1 MVEDSGDESQTDTM
15 TGSSSLADRLALI
28 IARKPLSFNSGGKEK
43 YKQAIAE
50 EARSRWMNDSLV
62 GDLYARVLWF
72 YRERAIG
79 RDGDADNI
87 SKPILDSLTGIAYQ
101 DDRQVVKRLVQKVY
115 TGDAFQLVE
124 ARASG
129 SMLRDLTRLLGEPH
143 PHIIYIEV
151 GRFLSRDVVLGP
163 IDGVSR

>member
-1 MVEDSGDESQTDTM
+1 MTDPT
-15 TGSSSLADRLALI
+15 SLADRLVLI
-28 IARKPLSFNSGGKEK
+28 LARKPVSFNSGGKEK

-50 EARSRWMNDSLV
+50 EARVRWTTDSLV

-87 SKPILDSLTGIAYQ
+87 SKPILDALKGIAFH

-163 IDGVSR
+163 IDGVSP